1 MNGIVSWLLVYSNET
16 EEVQR
21 AGSTQEPAV

>member
-1 MNGIVSWLLVYSNET
+1 MNGIVSWMLVYSNET

-21 AGSTQEPAV
+21 AGSA